1 MRNKNLALN
10 AIFKFAA
17 KSFRLQQCCVLFS
30 IVVVGSELR
39 EQKQAIKIQSRPNF
53 DDDIIVSSLPECN
66 LLLALICR
74 CVCEW
79 KLV

>member
-1 MRNKNLALN
+1 MQNKNLALN

-39 EQKQAIKIQSRPNF
+39 EQKQAIKFKVDPISTM
-53 DDDIIVSSLPECN
+53 ISSSAVYPI
-66 LLLALICR
+66 AIC
-74 CVCEW
+74 CW
-79 KLV
+79 L